1 LNTPH
6 CGYLTKQE
14 QVPVFGVADLIIRS
28 LLNRE
33 QFSDPFGIA
42 ERLGIS
48 SALWPLFGLL
58 WPSGAH
64 LAARIATRPVLATE
78 RILELGCGLGLSS
91 LTAHRRGAD
100 VTASD
105 CHPLAEAFLLEN
117 IRLNN
122 LPPIKYWHSQWGV
135 DAFDKASP
143 QCEAEALDAVVREL
157 RVSNSDPG
165 QFDLIIA
172 SDVLYERDPAGNL
185 AEFISTHAKKKSEI
199 WVVDPDRGNRSA
211 FNRHMR
217 ELEFTARELRLDQ
230 SLSLDSAAYK
240 GCIML
245 YRRGAH
251 AANVS
256 ELNASLN

>member
-1 LNTPH
+1 MPH

-14 QVPVFGVADLIIRS
+14 QVPVTGVADLIIRS
-28 LLNRE
+28 LLDRE
-33 QFSDPFGIA
+33 QFSDPLGIA
-42 ERLGIS
+42 DRLGIS

-64 LAARIATRPVLATE
+64 LAARIAARPVIATE

-91 LTAHRRGAD
+91 LIAHRRGAN

-117 IRLNN
+117 VRLNN
-122 LPPIKYWHSQWGV
+122 LPPIKYWHSQWGISAV
-135 DAFDKASP
+135 DRVNPERETSDHTNP
-143 QCEAEALDAVVREL
+143 AEVLAQALGISD
-157 RVSNSDPG
+157 SDPG

-185 AEFISTHAKKKSEI
+185 AEFISSHASRNSEI
-199 WVVDPDRGNRSA
+199 WVVDPDRGNRGA

-217 ELEFTARELRLDQ
+217 DLGFATQELRLDQ
-230 SLSLDSAAYK
+230 ATSANVAAYK
-240 GCIML
+240 GCITL
-245 YRRGAH
+245 YRRGEH
-251 AANVS
+251 ATIRI
-256 ELNASLN
+256 